1 MPAAD
6 LEERHRLYRWGWMLD
21 DGEGAYAADTL
32 ADYMI
37 ASDARMA
44 ANPPHPYWESYSLAE
59 RIVTA
64 ILLCAW
70 YRGLP
75 RRDAIEPLLI
85 RSGAL
90 LLSRLEYYGP
100 RTNNHLLNDARALY
114 VLGATA
120 GVPAFA
126 AAGRTILE
134 HELPRMVPDGV
145 LREGSSHYHLLA
157 ARWIADVAWSAAG
170 AGDERFAATLE
181 DVLAS
186 MSDAGALFADPTR
199 PCVTAGDVSPD
210 ITLERLQWT
219 TTQLHGRRW
228 PPAERAEPALRRRGE
243 WCRWTGGA
251 GVSLLWRLP
260 ADPTP
265 PYPTHAHSDLGAP
278 LLWVRGRA
286 VLVDPGRLDYTGS
299 PLGRY
304 GAGASAHSA
313 LLLDGLGAIP
323 EPAGPFSSRDL
334 VPVRCEITAHGT
346 ADGCR
351 VDLAHDGFARIQ
363 RGTRHRRTFEV
374 ASTSL
379 RIDDRLDGTGT
390 HDISILF
397 QIAPDVDLKR
407 HSDQEW
413 VLDPNG
419 LSIRLVLAAE
429 ADASVRSQ
437 VLRAVDTPA
446 PAGWVFPN
454 YGERTPAVTL
464 RFELVGVRL
473 PVGITTN
480 LSWN

>member
-21 DGEGAYAADTL
+21 DSETAYAGSAL
-32 ADYMI
+32 SDYMI

-44 ANPPHPYWESYSLAE
+44 ENPSHPYWESYSIAE

-64 ILLCAW
+64 ILLAAW
-70 YRGLP
+70 YRELP

-120 GVPAFA
+120 GVRAFA
-126 AAGRTILE
+126 DAGRAMLE

-145 LREGSSHYHLLA
+145 LREGSSHYHLLV
-157 ARWIADVAWSAAG
+157 ARWIADVAWSAA
-170 AGDERFAATLE
+170 ATGDERFAATLE
-181 DVLAS
+181 EVLAS
-186 MSDAGALFADPTR
+186 MSAAGALFADPIR

-210 ITLERLQWT
+210 ITLERLAWI
-219 TTQLHGRRW
+219 TTQLLGRRW
-228 PPAERAEPALRRRGE
+228 PPAEQVDPGLRRRGE
-243 WCRWTGGA
+243 WCRWTGA
-251 GVSLLWRLP
+251 TGVSLLWRLP
-260 ADPTP
+260 PDPTP

-286 VLVDPGRLDYTGS
+286 VLVDPGRLDYTAS

-323 EPAGPFSSRDL
+323 EPAGPFLPRDL

-351 VDLAHDGFARIQ
+351 VEVAHDGFRRIQ
-363 RGTRHRRTFEV
+363 ADAHHRRSFEV
-374 ASTSL
+374 APTAL
-379 RIDDRLDGTGT
+379 RIEDRLDGSGT
-390 HDISILF
+390 HDVSVLF
-397 QIAPDVDLKR
+397 QIAPDLDLKR
-407 HSDQEW
+407 HSDVEW
-413 VLDPNG
+413 SLDANG
-419 LSIRLVLAAE
+419 TAIRLVLAPP
-429 ADASVRSQ
+429 ADATIRSE
-437 VLRAVDTPA
+437 VLRAIDAPA
-446 PAGWVFPN
+446 PAGWVFPD
-454 YGERTPAVTL
+454 YGERTPAATL
-464 RFELVGVRL
+464 RVELRRARL
-473 PVGITTN
+473 PVVITTN
-480 LSWN
+480 ISWN